1 MDLIDEF
8 KQHINEFV
16 ELKEA
21 GKIDNERLA
30 MLIDVVKQNP
40 ALSKTEI
47 AEKVYG
53 SKTRTENVYNLIKK
67 AFELLENENPP
78 ASQEITKEEQKAMK
92 QSFKTLILEKTGP
105 YRPVLEQLAQTFGED
120 ILSSYYI
127 AQMSIAIAFQS
138 VDLDFDSAMQ
148 LLKKMYGNKHEFEE
162 WVVQK
167 LAALLEAKRDAQAI
181 LNLHEEIEE
190 LKASIYDMYKTVLIH
205 EHARMKAE
213 TQFNTLLDAIKT
225 ALMLTTDKDTAL
237 KVSAFIDMKLKSVEN
252 VETPA
257 LKELKRLE
265 ELEKKYTEE
274 YMKGKEIPIE
284 EAKKK

>member
-21 GKIDNERLA
+21 GKIDNEKLA

-78 ASQEITKEEQKAMK
+78 TTQNLTKEEQKAMK

-105 YRPVLEQLAQTFGED
+105 YRPVLEQLAQQFGED